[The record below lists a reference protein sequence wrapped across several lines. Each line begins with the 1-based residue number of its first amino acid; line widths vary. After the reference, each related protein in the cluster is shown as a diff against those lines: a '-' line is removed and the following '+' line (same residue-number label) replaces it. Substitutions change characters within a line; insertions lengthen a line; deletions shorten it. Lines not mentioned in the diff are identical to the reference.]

1 MNSTR
6 GPALRRADVSSP
18 VPPTSPDRVTAPN
31 QSARPSS
38 SSSDASSTSSSI
50 QPLNVPK
57 RPFYSAKSQLAS
69 PGLPRT
75 SSAGLA
81 SANNSNASLPNFSRP
96 SGAFMPQNEQ
106 PAPSQKALPPAP
118 PQEAQKH
125 RPRQH
130 SQGFFEPTLPTASLS
145 EHAPPAMANL
155 TASQIAAQ
163 AAMQHQSGSHMRN
176 RSQPSTMLQDGVGR
190 KASRG
195 ESAAKINTG
204 TQYSNGL
211 VGGRVLAATTAANIA
226 FPRSPA
232 YPPSSPILEHGTESG
247 HKHKGEK
254 SKMKIFSKPKHIG
267 LSRDKDSDRR
277 DRDKPL
283 PSPNKLPLPGP
294 SGLSRMVNAS
304 TTSLN
309 EIPSSGN
316 SSMYNLTNS
325 SATTVV
331 LADRPLPN
339 EREKDREKEKAHKHH
354 FLSRQKLKLKDKDD
368 HFNLPLSSASSNSK
382 PLDPNAPQSLYSFT
396 PQSPS
401 STTFAKSK
409 SGLDL
414 RHGGRALREKK
425 KEEKAS
431 AAAAQEI
438 TFPHTDQA
446 EWGANG
452 AVGSSSASVFGGAG
466 SLGSAGTNLYG
477 DTSVKE
483 TLQGFGLHNMAP
495 EDAWD
500 FLKAKLLVLFEGED
514 IRIALEDLNKLVSIH
529 IQRCVLK
536 HMPSVIVEDLRDLLQ
551 TGFASLNNSI
561 NSVPDERLV
570 PHLVHMWLFVFGTVL
585 PFIQAVFLPLDLE
598 FKGRG
603 SIMTIREAKEF
614 WGALPN
620 GESSNASIGDELDV
634 RTIVLIS
641 FRDNVILTRY
651 EILKA
656 TFSRLSLESIH
667 ANVSALS
674 TTPNSRPSTASALD
688 SGFGSYNSQSS
699 NMLNHAGSF
708 SSDSVAASIS
718 RSRAASNTSS
728 NPEYVTSQSSYSSIS
743 PPQHSILTPTPQTA
757 SSRNATRTADPSHL
771 ITETVGRMLQC
782 ISVLA
787 SVQTDDEA
795 QGQVEVLSKAL
806 KHNWLG
812 RGRTGRDR
820 RGFVGTRVRPV
831 VPRKDSDDVQPR
843 FSQDGGESEED
854 DSD

>member
-1 MNSTR
+1 MSSGYR
-6 GPALRRADVSSP
+6 SPVLRRADISSP
-18 VPPTSPDRVTAPN
+18 IPPDSPDRLAATDPA
-31 QSARPSS
+31 ARPSS
-38 SSSDASSTSSSI
+38 SSSDASSTSSNLTS
-50 QPLNVPK
+50 LHMPK
-57 RPFYSAKSQLAS
+57 RSFYSANPQVTSPRIPSAS
-69 PGLPRT
+69 V
-75 SSAGLA
+75 
-81 SANNSNASLPNFSRP
+81 NNSNASLPNFSRP
-96 SGAFMPQNEQ
+96 S
-106 PAPSQKALPPAP
+106 APLMSPNDPLSQKALPLPP

-130 SQGFFEPTLPTASLS
+130 SQGFFEPSLPTASLS
-145 EHAPPAMANL
+145 EQTHTPVAMANL
-155 TASQIAAQ
+155 SASQIAAQ
-163 AAMQHQSGSHMRN
+163 AAMQHQSSSRHLRN
-176 RSQPSTMLQDGVGR
+176 RSQPSRLPQGNMGR
-190 KASRG
+190 KVSKEQSHQASSG
-195 ESAAKINTG
+195 Q
-204 TQYSNGL
+204 QYSNG
-211 VGGRVLAATTAANIA
+211 VIGGRALAATTAANVA
-226 FPRSPA
+226 FPRNPGFSS
-232 YPPSSPILEHGTESG
+232 SSPIVDHVSESG

-267 LSRDKDSDRR
+267 LSRDKDTDKN
-277 DRDKPL
+277 KPL

-294 SGLSRMVNAS
+294 SGLSRMMNAS

-309 EIPSSGN
+309 ESSTSAN
-316 SSMYNLTNS
+316 SSIYNLTNS

-331 LADRPLPN
+331 LADRTPAG
-339 EREKDREKEKAHKHH
+339 EREKEREKEKAHKHHH

-368 HFNLPLSSASSNSK
+368 QFNLSLSSASSNSK
-382 PLDPNAPQSLYSFT
+382 PLDPSAPQSLYSFT
-396 PQSPS
+396 PQSPL
-401 STTFAKSK
+401 TTSFAKSK

-431 AAAAQEI
+431 AAAAHDI
-438 TFPHTDQA
+438 GLRDTDD
-446 EWGANG
+446 WVVNGTLGA
-452 AVGSSSASVFGGAG
+452 SSSSVLGGPV
-466 SLGSAGTNLYG
+466 SLGNIAPSVYG
-477 DTSVKE
+477 GEASLKE
-483 TLQGFGLHNMAP
+483 TLQGFGLQNMAP

-551 TGFASLNNSI
+551 TGFSSLNHSLHCV
-561 NSVPDERLV
+561 SDERVV
-570 PHLVHMWLFVFGTVL
+570 PHLVQMWLFVFGTVL
-585 PFIQAVFLPLDLE
+585 PFIQAVFFPLDLE

-603 SIMTIREAKEF
+603 SIMNPREAKEF

-620 GESSNASIGDELDV
+620 GESSNRSMGDELDV

-641 FRDNVILTRY
+641 FRDHVILARY

-667 ANVSALS
+667 VNPTEHRIS
-674 TTPNSRPSTASALD
+674 LD

-699 NMLNHAGSF
+699 TLLNTAGSF
-708 SSDSVAASIS
+708 SSDSVAASMS
-718 RSRAASNTSS
+718 RNRAASNTS
-728 NPEYVTSQSSYSSIS
+728 NPEYATASSYASVS
-743 PPQHSILTPTPQTA
+743 PPQHSTSNPALQTLP
-757 SSRNATRTADPSHL
+757 SRTTSKSTDPSHL

-795 QGQVEVLSKAL
+795 QEKIEILSKAL

-820 RGFVGTRVRPV
+820 RGFVGTKVRPV
-831 VPRKDSDDVQPR
+831 VPRKESDDTPTR
-843 FSQDGGESEED
+843 FTPSDNESDDG
-854 DSD
+854 SD

>member
-1 MNSTR
+1 MSNRS
-6 GPALRRADVSSP
+6 PVLRSADVSFP
-18 VPPTSPDRVTAPN
+18 VPPESPDRVAATDH
-31 QSARPSS
+31 SARPSS
-38 SSSDASSTSSSI
+38 SSSDASSTSS
-50 QPLNVPK
+50 NVTSLSRPK
-57 RPFYSAKSQLAS
+57 RALYRVKPQVSS
-69 PGLPRT
+69 PRIP
-75 SSAGLA
+75 SA

-96 SGAFMPQNEQ
+96 SAPQMPPNN
-106 PAPSQKALPPAP
+106 PLAHKALPLPP
-118 PQEAQKH
+118 PQELQKH

-130 SQGFFEPTLPTASLS
+130 SQGFFEPSLPTASLS
-145 EHAPPAMANL
+145 EQTPVTMTNL
-155 TASQIAAQ
+155 SASQIAAQ
-163 AAMQHQSGSHMRN
+163 AAMQHQASSHHLRN
-176 RSQPSTMLQDGVGR
+176 RSQPSKVPQDNV
-190 KASRG
+190 
-195 ESAAKINTG
+195 AKKG
-204 TQYSNGL
+204 SKDHSHQVSPGHQQYSNGV
-211 VGGRVLAATTAANIA
+211 VGGRVLAAKTAANVA
-226 FPRSPA
+226 FPRTPGFA
-232 YPPSSPILEHGTESG
+232 PSSTNVDHESG
-247 HKHKGEK
+247 HKQKGEK

-267 LSRDKDSDRR
+267 LSRDKDG
-277 DRDKPL
+277 DKHKST
-283 PSPNKLPLPGP
+283 PSPNNHLPLPGP

-309 EIPSSGN
+309 ESSTSAS
-316 SSMYNLTNS
+316 SSMYNLANS

-331 LADRPLPN
+331 LADRPATG
-339 EREKDREKEKAHKHH
+339 EREKDREKDKTHKHH

-382 PLDPNAPQSLYSFT
+382 PLDPSAPQSLYSFT

-401 STTFAKSK
+401 TASFAKSK

-431 AAAAQEI
+431 AAAAHDI
-438 TFPHTDQA
+438 GHRDMDDRVT
-446 EWGANG
+446 NG
-452 AVGSSSASVFGGAG
+452 AVGASSSSVHSGPI
-466 SLGSAGTNLYG
+466 SLGNTAPSVYG
-477 DTSVKE
+477 GESSLKE

-514 IRIALEDLNKLVSIH
+514 VRIALEDLNKLVSIH
-529 IQRCVLK
+529 IQRCVRK
-536 HMPSVIVEDLRDLLQ
+536 HIPSVIVEDLRDLLQ
-551 TGFASLNNSI
+551 TGFSSLSHSLH
-561 NSVPDERLV
+561 SVPDERVV
-570 PHLVHMWLFVFGTVL
+570 PHLVQMWLLVFGGVL

-603 SIMTIREAKEF
+603 SIMTSREAKEF

-620 GESSNASIGDELDV
+620 GEASNRSMGDELDV

-641 FRDNVILTRY
+641 FRDNVILPRY

-667 ANVSALS
+667 VNVSALS

-699 NMLNHAGSF
+699 TLLNTTAGSF
-708 SSDSVAASIS
+708 SSDSIAASMS
-718 RSRAASNTSS
+718 RSRAASNTS
-728 NPEYVTSQSSYSSIS
+728 NPEYVTPSSFTSMS
-743 PPQHSILTPTPQTA
+743 PPQNSILNPTLQAFP
-757 SSRNATRTADPSHL
+757 SRTTSNSADTSHL

-787 SVQTDDEA
+787 SVQTEDDA
-795 QGQVEVLSKAL
+795 QKKIETLSKAL

-820 RGFVGTRVRPV
+820 RGFVGTKIRPV
-831 VPRKDSDDVQPR
+831 VPRKDSDDTSTSFTPTDNE
-843 FSQDGGESEED
+843 SDDGGKL
-854 DSD
+854 

>member
-1 MNSTR
+1 MSNRS
-6 GPALRRADVSSP
+6 PVLRRADVSFP
-18 VPPTSPDRVTAPN
+18 VPPGSPDRVAGTDPP
-31 QSARPSS
+31 ARPSS
-38 SSSDASSTSSSI
+38 SSSDASSTSSNLTS
-50 QPLNVPK
+50 LNMPK
-57 RPFYSAKSQLAS
+57 RSFYSVKPQVSS
-69 PGLPRT
+69 PRMP
-75 SSAGLA
+75 SA

-96 SGAFMPQNEQ
+96 S
-106 PAPSQKALPPAP
+106 APLLSPNDPLSQKALPLPP
-118 PQEAQKH
+118 PQEVQKH

-130 SQGFFEPTLPTASLS
+130 SQGFFEPSLPTASLS
-145 EHAPPAMANL
+145 EQTQTPVPMANL
-155 TASQIAAQ
+155 SASQIAAQ
-163 AAMQHQSGSHMRN
+163 AAMQHQTSSRHLRN
-176 RSQPSTMLQDGVGR
+176 RSQPSRLPQDNAGR
-190 KASRG
+190 KVSKEQSQKAPSG
-195 ESAAKINTG
+195 Q
-204 TQYSNGL
+204 QYSNGV
-211 VGGRVLAATTAANIA
+211 VGGRALAATTAANVA
-226 FPRSPA
+226 FPRNPGFS
-232 YPPSSPILEHGTESG
+232 PSSPMVDHVSESG

-267 LSRDKDSDRR
+267 LSRDKDTDKN
-277 DRDKPL
+277 KPL
-283 PSPNKLPLPGP
+283 PSPNKLTLPGP

-309 EIPSSGN
+309 ESSTSAN

-331 LADRPLPN
+331 LADRPTVG

-382 PLDPNAPQSLYSFT
+382 PLDPSAPQSLYSFT

-401 STTFAKSK
+401 TTSFAKSK

-431 AAAAQEI
+431 AAAAHDI
-438 TFPHTDQA
+438 GHRDTDDWVMNGTF
-446 EWGANG
+446 GA
-452 AVGSSSASVFGGAG
+452 SSLSVLGGPV
-466 SLGSAGTNLYG
+466 SLGSIAPSVYG
-477 DTSVKE
+477 GEASLKE
-483 TLQGFGLHNMAP
+483 TLQGFGLQNMAP

-551 TGFASLNNSI
+551 TGFSSLNHSLH
-561 NSVPDERLV
+561 SVPDERVV
-570 PHLVHMWLFVFGTVL
+570 PHLVQMWLFVFGTVL

-603 SIMTIREAKEF
+603 SIMNSREAKEF

-620 GESSNASIGDELDV
+620 GESSNRSMGDELDV

-641 FRDNVILTRY
+641 FRDNVILARY

-656 TFSRLSLESIH
+656 TFSRLSLDSIH
-667 ANVSALS
+667 VNVSELS

-699 NMLNHAGSF
+699 TLLNTAGSF
-708 SSDSVAASIS
+708 SSGSLAASMS
-718 RSRAASNTSS
+718 RNRAASNTS
-728 NPEYVTSQSSYSSIS
+728 NPEYATASSYTSVS
-743 PPQHSILTPTPQTA
+743 PPQDSTLNPALQALP
-757 SSRNATRTADPSHL
+757 SRTTSKSTDPSHL

-795 QGQVEVLSKAL
+795 QEKIETLSKAI

-820 RGFVGTRVRPV
+820 RGFVGTKVRPV
-831 VPRKDSDDVQPR
+831 VPRKESDETPTRFTPSDNESDDG
-843 FSQDGGESEED
+843 SA
-854 DSD
+854 